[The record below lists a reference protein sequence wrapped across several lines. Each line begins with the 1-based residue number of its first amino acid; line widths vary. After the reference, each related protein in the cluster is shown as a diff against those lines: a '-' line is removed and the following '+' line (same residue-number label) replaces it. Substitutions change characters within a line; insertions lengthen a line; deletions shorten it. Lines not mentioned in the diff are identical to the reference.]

1 MKSNL
6 DIILARQ
13 ASIGEIKLH
22 SFDFLAEE
30 VPWRSQIT
38 QADAKTESFPLK
50 TESGFPSL
58 RKISTQLNDCREIEL
73 WLV

>member
-6 DIILARQ
+6 NIVLARQ

-58 RKISTQLNDCREIEL
+58 RKISTQLNDSREIEL